1 MQFSKEPIPNAREYL
16 CTSAKYLK
24 LDLLVPHEKMA
35 EEARA
40 LRSRFI
46 LYRNQD
52 SYQHSGWYSLPIF
65 GLSLDKPMSWD
76 AYGYSS
82 ANEAAKDFAWTEIAE
97 QCPVTVNWLKTT
109 FPSQKLG
116 RVRFMLLEA
125 GGYIAP
131 HTDSPYS
138 IPDPV
143 NIALTNPVNCDWVW
157 GDGTTLDFKPGSVY
171 AMNISYEHS
180 VKNNSTEDR
189 YHLIVHHHDSTPE
202 WKSMMRQALLRQN
215 ESGNFYYSTDLY

>member
-1 MQFSKEPIPNAREYL
+1 
-16 CTSAKYLK
+16 
-24 LDLLVPHEKMA
+24 
-35 EEARA
+35 
-40 LRSRFI
+40 
-46 LYRNQD
+46 
-52 SYQHSGWYSLPIF
+52 
-65 GLSLDKPMSWD
+65 MSWD